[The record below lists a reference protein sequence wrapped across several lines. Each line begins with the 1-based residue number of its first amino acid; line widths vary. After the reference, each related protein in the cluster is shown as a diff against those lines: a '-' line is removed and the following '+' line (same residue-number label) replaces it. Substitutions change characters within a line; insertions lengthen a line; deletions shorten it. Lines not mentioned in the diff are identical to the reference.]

1 MRSKLLAVL
10 MCLWVYPSYA
20 QVVPDSTHLSR
31 EEFRFADDQRYTL
44 LGATPRRTTQIEPI
58 STVALSAAY
67 GGLFMFL
74 NYHMSNSWWQR
85 SVDFLVIEDGYYAR
99 GADKLGHAYTGYIAS
114 TVCGDLLMECG
125 FDYTTSTWLGATMGL
140 GYMTYVE
147 YQDGHGANWGFS
159 PSDAIANAVGAGI
172 YVARNLSPFAQN
184 FMPRWSYMPAH
195 VTGELATNG
204 REVTALDDYN
214 ATTFWLACNVHNF
227 LPSSLK
233 SYWPDWMMLSV
244 GYGIR
249 NYEVYP
255 TLPDGTRSA
264 TSLPMKRRFLIGI
277 DYNWVKILP
286 EASPSLGFL
295 NYLRQGLNY
304 VRLPGPTLEFGDD
317 GARFG
322 LLYPF
327 AIVVPF

>member
-1 MRSKLLAVL
+1 MNYSLALLLIATLSVSSFSL
-10 MCLWVYPSYA
+10 EAS
-20 QVVPDSTHLSR
+20 DSLYLSP
-31 EEFRFADDQRYTL
+31 EEFKFADDQRYTL
-44 LGATPRRTTQIEPI
+44 SGGTPRRYTQLQPT
-58 STVALSAAY
+58 SVVAFGAAY
-67 GGLFMFL
+67 TGLFVFL

-85 SVDFLVIEDGYYAR
+85 SVDFRVIEDGDYAR
-99 GADKLGHAYTGYIAS
+99 NADKAGHAYTGYIAS

-125 FDYTTSTWLGATMGL
+125 FDYNTSTWLGAAMGL
-140 GYMTYVE
+140 GYMSYVE

-159 PSDAIANAVGAGI
+159 PSDAIANAAGSAI

-184 FMPRWSYMPAH
+184 FMPRWSYMPAKF
-195 VTGELATNG
+195 VGDLPTNG

-214 ATTFWLACNVHNF
+214 STTFWLACNVHNL
-227 LPSSLK
+227 LPASAQR
-233 SYWPDWMMLSV
+233 YWPDWMMLSV

-255 TLPDGTRSA
+255 TLPDGTLSG
-264 TSLPMKRRFLIGI
+264 SPLPIKRRFLIGI
-277 DYNWVKILP
+277 DYNWVKIIP
-286 EASPSLGFL
+286 ESKSLGFL

-317 GARFG
+317 GVQFG